1 MNNMITYAETM
12 LDDFEV
18 RPFNSVDSLIL
29 AWVSYMQFPES
40 MTGIRTWNGIGIRE
54 LLRAE
59 CFPEM
64 FADLWN
70 PEGSRELLFALAASP
85 RFRGITVCGYAEQL
99 DREREKQFS
108 AVTFKIRPGL
118 SYAAFRGTD
127 ATIVGWKEDFNMA
140 FQCPVPSQEAA
151 AKYLNEAAAHT
162 QGALLIGGHSKGGN
176 LSVYA
181 AAKCA
186 PEIQGRIQK
195 VYSHDG
201 PGFQE
206 CVLESPEFQ
215 RTLPKVEKTIPQSSL
230 VGMLLE
236 NQEDFLVVK
245 SSSVSLWQHDP
256 FSWVVEDG
264 QFCMLGDLTP
274 GAKQRD
280 AALNE
285 WIRQLSQEERE
296 RFVDA
301 LFEVISVNGIDT
313 VSEFGSN
320 WKTTI
325 PAAFEKLS
333 QLNAETQEIVFSAL
347 KKLAVLGARNNFT
360 EMLKAARLQSAEMKR
375 PGLQNSEGKLPGK
388 QNAGA
393 DLPGKQNAET
403 DLPGGQK
410 PETRQPR
417 IPGVEIRLPWLTTK
431 EMKQPQNQDTEM

>member
-12 LDDFEV
+12 MDSFEV

-29 AWVSYMQFPES
+29 AWVSYMRFPKLMEGLRS
-40 MTGIRTWNGIGIRE
+40 WNGVGIRE

-70 PEGSRELLFALAASP
+70 PEGNRQLLFALAASP
-85 RFRGITVCGYAEQL
+85 RFRGITVCGYVEQL
-99 DREREKQFS
+99 DKGQEKQFS

-118 SYAAFRGTD
+118 SYVAFRGTD

-151 AKYLNEAAAHT
+151 AKYLGEAAAHT
-162 QGALLIGGHSKGGN
+162 QGALLVGGHSKGGN

-181 AAKCA
+181 SASCA
-186 PEIQGRIQK
+186 SEVWGRIQK

-206 CVLESPEFQ
+206 TVLKSEAFQ

-256 FSWVVEDG
+256 FSWNVEDG
-264 QFCMLGDLTP
+264 QFCLLSELTP

-280 AALNE
+280 ATLNE
-285 WIRQLSQEERE
+285 WIRELSEEERE

-301 LFEVISVNGIDT
+301 LFEVIDVNGIDT
-313 VSEFGSN
+313 VSEFGSS
-320 WKTTI
+320 WKKNI
-325 PAAFEKLS
+325 PAAFQKVS
-333 QLNAETQEIVFSAL
+333 QLDPETREFVFSAL
-347 KKLAVLGARNNFT
+347 KKLAALRTRNFPDLFKVT
-360 EMLKAARLQSAEMKR
+360 Y
-375 PGLQNSEGKLPGK
+375 LPDAK
-388 QNAGA
+388 N
-393 DLPGKQNAET
+393 LPA
-403 DLPGGQK
+403 
-410 PETRQPR
+410 PETP
-417 IPGVEIRLPWLTTK
+417 PVSK
-431 EMKQPQNQDTEM
+431 K